1 MATQTLIK
9 ELNKEIKILRRD
21 ITQIKGVLMDMDIE
35 GDVEGEYR
43 SEFVAKV
50 LKRARERPIS
60 HYRGS
65 ALFLRHVR
73 TGAK

>member
-21 ITQIKGVLMDMDIE
+21 VSQIKSALVDIE
-35 GDVEGEYR
+35 GDAEGEYR
-43 SEFVAKV
+43 REFVAKV
-50 LKRARERPIS
+50 LKRAQEKPIAR
-60 HYRGS
+60 YRGGAS
-65 ALFLRHVR
+65 FLKYVR